1 MNANNGAIQ
10 LGLLPNM
17 DTPVSQ
23 LRQRQRPIKN
33 SVVAQERDLSVRTQ
47 AQLLQHISPKVA
59 QAQQSYPDPT
69 TVQSLSEWERSQE
82 FIVNVKGQDVRVNFR
97 AFYFSRNV
105 FGCGVHHFEFFG
117 QSTSPTGYRSDFLQA
132 SFTDSWAS
140 PTEYGQQRAQELHV
154 DLVKQQRQQ
163 QRTTRR
169 KQKNGS
175 TKAKQEAEWLA
186 V

>member
-1 MNANNGAIQ
+1 MSVNNGAIQ

-23 LRQRQRPIKN
+23 LRQRQRVTNNITGVK
-33 SVVAQERDLSVRTQ
+33 ERDLSVRTQ

-59 QAQQSYPDPT
+59 EEEQNYPDPT

-82 FIVNVKGQDVRVNFR
+82 FEINVGGQSVRVNFR
-97 AFYFSRNV
+97 VFYFSRSV

-117 QSTSPTGYRSDFLQA
+117 HSTSLTGYRSDFLQA
-132 SFTDSWAS
+132 SFTDSWSS
-140 PTEYGQQRAQELHV
+140 PTVYAHQRAQELHFQ
-154 DLVKQQRQQ
+154 LVREQRQQ
-163 QRTTRR
+163 QRATRR

-175 TKAKQEAEWLA
+175 TKAQ
-186 V
+186 

>member
-1 MNANNGAIQ
+1 MSANSRAIQ
-10 LGLLPNM
+10 LGLLPDM

-23 LRQRQRPIKN
+23 LRQRQRVTN
-33 SVVAQERDLSVRTQ
+33 NVTGALQQDLSARTQ

-59 QAQQSYPDPT
+59 EEEQSYPDPT

-82 FIVNVKGQDVRVNFR
+82 FEINVGDQSVLVNFR
-97 AFYFSRNV
+97 AFYFSRSV

-140 PTEYGQQRAQELHV
+140 PTEYGQQRAHELHAE
-154 DLVKQQRQQ
+154 LVKEQRQQ
-163 QRTTRR
+163 QRATRR
-169 KQKNGS
+169 K
-175 TKAKQEAEWLA
+175 
-186 V
+186 